1 MSAKA
6 RPADTAG
13 ASLNEEFHQIDRNFI
28 FAKIWAPKTRE
39 NKSQNL
45 NFRFLLEMITR

>member
-1 MSAKA
+1 MSKNCGEQMSAKA

-28 FAKIWAPKTRE
+28 FAKI
-39 NKSQNL
+39 
-45 NFRFLLEMITR
+45 